1 MSNVTSYRSFKLWLP
16 GLLAMLAFAANSLL
30 CRLALKGSHID
41 PASFSSIRII
51 SGALMLLLL
60 TRSRNPLKLQES
72 SWIGAVALFVYAAS
86 FSYAYINLPAGTGAL
101 LLFGAVQFT
110 VIGYGI
116 WAGERLTL
124 RQLCGLGVAIAG
136 LVMLL
141 LPGLTTPHPGGVAL
155 MLLAG
160 LAWGAYNILGKRSVS
175 ALEMTFGNFVKSVP
189 LAVFLSIATMKNAH
203 LDLHGVLFAV
213 LSGAMASAIGYMI
226 WYRVVRDIKST
237 SAAAIQLS
245 VPVITAIGGVILLSE
260 PITFRLTLASC
271 AVLGG
276 VALVM
281 MPTDQTRP

>member
-1 MSNVTSYRSFKLWLP
+1 
-16 GLLAMLAFAANSLL
+16 MLSFAANSLL
-30 CRLALKGSHID
+30 CRLALKDSHID
-41 PASFSSIRII
+41 PASFTSIRLI
-51 SGALMLLLL
+51 SGALMLWLL
-60 TRSRNPLKLQES
+60 TCSRNLPNRREG
-72 SWIGAVALFVYAAS
+72 SWLGAGALFVYAAA

-116 WAGERLTL
+116 RAGERLTL

-160 LAWGAYNILGKRSVS
+160 LAWGAYTILGKRSVS

-189 LAVFLSIATMKNAH
+189 LAMFLSIATINNTH
-203 LDLHGVLFAV
+203 LDLPGVLFAV

-226 WYRVVRDIKST
+226 WYRVVRDIKAT
-237 SAAAIQLS
+237 SAATMQLS
-245 VPVITAIGGVILLSE
+245 VPVITTIGGVILLSE
-260 PITFRLTLASC
+260 PITLRLGLASG

-276 VALVM
+276 VALVLM
-281 MPTDQTRP
+281 SPGQVRP